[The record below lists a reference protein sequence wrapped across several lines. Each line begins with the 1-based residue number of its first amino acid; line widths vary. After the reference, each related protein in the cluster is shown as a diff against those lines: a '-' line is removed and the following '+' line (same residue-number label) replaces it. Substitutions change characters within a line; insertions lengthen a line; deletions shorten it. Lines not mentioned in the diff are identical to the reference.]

1 MAGDVRAKVPSV
13 DTLLRSEPGQRASAT
28 VGRPLLKRMLL
39 ATLSEVRASAADGDT
54 PPSDDEIL
62 TVAIGRAAD
71 TVFGLTPVINATGV
85 LLHTNLGRAPI
96 GEAALADALAAR
108 GLHCVPLTVPEGEDA
123 KTLPGSVYAVDRRT
137 DDRTP
142 LPIPSLTETG
152 ARQ

>member
-13 DTLLRSEPGQRASAT
+13 DTLLRSEPGRRATAT

-39 ATLSEVRASAADGDT
+39 TTLSEVRASAADGAT

-85 LLHTNLGRAPI
+85 LLHTNLGRAPLSGSAI
-96 GEAALADALAAR
+96 RAIARTASGYSDLEVDRISGVRGRRSGRAELLLASLTDA
-108 GLHCVPLTVPEGEDA
+108 EDA
-123 KTLPGSVYAVDRRT
+123 
-137 DDRTP
+137 
-142 LPIPSLTETG
+142 
-152 ARQ
+152 